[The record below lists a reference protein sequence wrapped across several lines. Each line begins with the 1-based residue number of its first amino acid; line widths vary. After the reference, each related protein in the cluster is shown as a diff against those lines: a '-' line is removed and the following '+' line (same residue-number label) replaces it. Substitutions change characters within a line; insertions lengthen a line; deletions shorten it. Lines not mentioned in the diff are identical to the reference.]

1 MRNILSILL
10 ISVVLFSCSDKKI
23 ITSELTN
30 ANGLVYNEDGL
41 YTGKVWDIYNHKIWE
56 KIDPWSGIGGWD
68 ITKEMNGTVTIGYT
82 GYYKGGKKSGNWK
95 FYYPDYTNIRKAFG
109 EFEEIDKSIAAP
121 ISKSGGFVRY
131 QETYKEG
138 IIIEVLVFNHLGEK
152 VRKEKY
158 ENGKRHGIWE
168 YYISGSEIFQINYK
182 NGEVVV
188 WEGLVGLDGYPD
200 KNGIFTRIPEIK
212 LFINGKETSTSDIL
226 IGGESVR
233 SYDFDQNIKVLEGK
247 SIL

>member
-82 GYYKGGKKSGNWK
+82 GYYKVGKKSGNWK

-158 ENGKRHGIWE
+158 ENGRRHGIWE

-226 IGGESVR
+226 IGGESIR